1 MPKKGWKHSEET
13 KQAMGKYRL
22 GIPLTEEHKNNIRVA
37 LSDIQKTPEY
47 RAKISRAL
55 MGVPNP
61 IDGLNGASETNH
73 NCKDWWFIKRGK
85 HYRFRSL
92 NKFVRDNKHL
102 FTDEELTEYRSEKRL
117 APIYRAT
124 VMLRQLHLLKKD
136 GTPKVPSFVWNG
148 WTIGEKWEQGFYK
161 AESK

>member
-55 MGVPNP
+55 M
-61 IDGLNGASETNH
+61 L
-73 NCKDWWFIKRGK
+73 
-85 HYRFRSL
+85 SL
-92 NKFVRDNKHL
+92 IH
-102 FTDEELTEYRSEKRL
+102 
-117 APIYRAT
+117 I
-124 VMLRQLHLLKKD
+124 
-136 GTPKVPSFVWNG
+136 
-148 WTIGEKWEQGFYK
+148 
-161 AESK
+161 